1 MLESSLLERN
11 AKIFMNPF
19 PIISHDDGADSSS
32 PAVSGWMVMVPNKVA
47 RKPQMTTSS
56 QVNETR

>member
-32 PAVSGWMVMVPNKVA
+32 PAVSGWLDGAQQSRSETADDYFK
-47 RKPQMTTSS
+47 SS
-56 QVNETR
+56 E